1 MRASHNFLTHSHRS
15 RVSHRNHQSILCC
28 VCACIARRMRTL
40 ARFRKMTVHTF
51 DFWLLMFFFCL
62 FAISFSIRINFHS
75 WIVLCVRCHFLNF
88 CHTFYLLW
96 LGIESAFV
104 FVLSVLLLLIWL
116 VCVCAC
122 SFISSALFQCFSLV
136 FILPTHS
143 NCFIHVMFGWFF
155 CSLKFSSDH
164 HCTCAHAKCDI
175 CVWYK
180 CQTAQKKKLL
190 CVSSCRFKDKNLSR
204 KKWVLCVCVCC
215 LWQTKTKSRK
225 RRATHWWKWKRER
238 RYKNVTSIK
247 CCSINIFSIYSF
259 FCQKMCAAVVVGAA
273 AATVVV
279 MDV

>member
-104 FVLSVLLLLIWL
+104 FVLSVLLLLLWL
-116 VCVCAC
+116 VCVCVRVPLSLLRCFNVFPLFLFCQPIRIVLFTSC
-122 SFISSALFQCFSLV
+122 SVGFFALWNFHLTT
-136 FILPTHS
+136 IA
-143 NCFIHVMFGWFF
+143 HVRTPNAIYV
-155 CSLKFSSDH
+155 CD
-164 HCTCAHAKCDI
+164 TNAKRH
-175 CVWYK
+175 K
-180 CQTAQKKKLL
+180 KKKLL

-204 KKWVLCVCVCC
+204 KKWVLCVCV
-215 LWQTKTKSRK
+215 LSMGNKDKK
-225 RRATHWWKWKRER
+225 
-238 RYKNVTSIK
+238 
-247 CCSINIFSIYSF
+247 
-259 FCQKMCAAVVVGAA
+259 
-273 AATVVV
+273 
-279 MDV
+279 